1 MSLKESET
9 EEIKR
14 ILPLGLTPTEA
25 KGWYVRAVLRPWLIK
40 GILALGVGLSAL
52 LFSLSPLGEYL
63 ESTLMLHMIL
73 QHFLYIAAGFL
84 LVYGVGS
91 LTLAGSR
98 LSKNVSTVYSQFLS
112 ANSIFR
118 KYGIATFV
126 LAGLIV
132 GDWYLPNNFDAAV
145 LYGNVHVEMHLSLL
159 VAGGLIYFGSTL
171 LTKRMQQ
178 FAPVIVGKAMG
189 LFGALMLVTPNT
201 IYSVY
206 PAPEQAEAGVTL
218 VLTMLALDMT
228 LMPIVL
234 YNYFGKDAQSKNRI
248 D

>member
-1 MSLKESET
+1 MSLKKSET

-25 KGWYVRAVLRPWLIK
+25 KGWYMRAVLRPWLIK
-40 GILALGVGLSAL
+40 GIIGLGVGLSSL
-52 LFSLSPLGEYL
+52 LFALSPLGEYL

-91 LTLAGSR
+91 LIWVGSR
-98 LSKNVSTVYSQFLS
+98 LSKNVSTVYSRFLG
-112 ANSIFR
+112 ANSVFR
-118 KYGIATFV
+118 RYGIVTFV
-126 LAGLIV
+126 VAGVIV
-132 GDWYLPNNFDAAV
+132 GDWYLPNNFDPAV
-145 LYGNVHVEMHLSLL
+145 VYGNVQVEMHLSLL
-159 VAGGLIYFGSTL
+159 VAGGLIYFGSRL

-189 LFGALMLVTPNT
+189 LFGALMLVTPNS

-206 PAPEQAEAGVTL
+206 PAAEQAEAGVAL
-218 VLTMLALDMT
+218 VVIMLAVDMT

-234 YNYFGKDAQSKNRI
+234 YNYFGKDPQSKNRI
-248 D
+248 